1 MRRTALTPLMALALA
16 APSLQAQDF
25 HPLVT
30 IDLIAPTG
38 DFNSKTYPIN
48 YDPNSST
55 PGSPQTEQY
64 DIGLGV
70 NFALS
75 FPTSRVTAIRM
86 NFAGTSNTGKNT
98 APGYS
103 DLDLRHS
110 SFNLGGDLE
119 IFPNGGAWRHS
130 GFYLLGGL
138 SADFEKFEYSD
149 NGFDSYWSN
158 TTSVNKNRMGGEI
171 GFGNSFGGDAGPR
184 FTLEVTYHTS
194 LTDHDVN
201 AGDPP
206 ATSYVR
212 AGFGIVF

>member
-1 MRRTALTPLMALALA
+1 MRRTALIPLLALA
-16 APSLQAQDF
+16 FAAPALQAQDF
-25 HPLVT
+25 HPSFT

-38 DFNSKTYPIN
+38 DFNSKTYPASPYSN
-48 YDPNSST
+48 T

-64 DIGLGV
+64 DIGLGI
-70 NFALS
+70 NFGLS
-75 FPTSRVTAIRM
+75 FPTSRVTAFRL
-86 NFAGTSNTGKNT
+86 NFAGTTNSGKNT
-98 APGYS
+98 APGYA

-110 SFNLGGDLE
+110 SFNVGGDLQ
-119 IFPNGGAWRHS
+119 IFPDGGAWRHH

-149 NGFDSYWSN
+149 NGFDNYYSD
-158 TTSVNKNRMGGEI
+158 TTSINKSRMGGEI
-171 GFGNSFGGDAGPR
+171 GFGNTFGGDAGPR

-194 LTDHDVN
+194 LTAHDVS

-212 AGFGIVF
+212 AGFGWVF